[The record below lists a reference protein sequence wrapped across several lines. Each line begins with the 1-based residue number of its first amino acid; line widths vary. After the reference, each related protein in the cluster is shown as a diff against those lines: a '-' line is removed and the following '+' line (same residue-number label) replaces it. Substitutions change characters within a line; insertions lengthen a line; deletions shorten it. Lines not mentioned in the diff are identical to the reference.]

1 MNPADPIISVKGVYK
16 SFGQR
21 KILNGINLD
30 VREGETLVIMGGSG
44 CGKSTLLRSVIG
56 LIEPDRGEI
65 FLFGKNM
72 SRSTEE
78 ERNETRKK
86 FGMLFQG
93 AALFNSLTV
102 GENVALPLREHTDL
116 DAPIIEIIVKVKL
129 ELVGLTGFEDLMPY
143 ELSGGMKK
151 RVALAR
157 ALALDPKIVFY
168 DEPGAGLDPIT
179 ATVVDHLITDLTHKL
194 KITSVVVS
202 HEMKSAFRIADRV
215 AVLQKGKVVA
225 FGTPQEVQDS
235 DVPYV
240 RQFINGEIEDSAAI
254 RETKENYLKSIFG
267 DDIDS

>member
-1 MNPADPIISVKGVYK
+1 MKPTDPIISIKGLQK
-16 SFGQR
+16 SFGAR
-21 KILNGINLD
+21 KILAGINLE

-44 CGKSTLLRSVIG
+44 CGKSTLLRSIIG
-56 LIEPDRGEI
+56 LIEPDHGEI

-72 SRSTEE
+72 SSAPEKE
-78 ERNETRKK
+78 KNEIRKQ

-93 AALFNSLTV
+93 AALFNSLSV
-102 GENVALPLREHTDL
+102 GQNVALPLREHTDL
-116 DAPIIEIIVKVKL
+116 DDDIIEIIVKVKL

-202 HEMKSAFRIADRV
+202 HEMKSAFRIADRIV
-215 AVLQKGKVVA
+215 VLQKGKVA
-225 FGTPQEVQDS
+225 ALGTAEEIQNS
-235 DVPYV
+235 KVPYV
-240 RQFINGEIEDSAAI
+240 RQFISGELEDTSEVKQT
-254 RETKENYLKSIFG
+254 RENYLKEIFG
-267 DDIDS
+267 EDIHS